1 MEAKTL
7 RRPERLRHVPR
18 QFSGPLL
25 RRDLPCDDGGAELI
39 NCQTYCQ
46 SRLLPQQRGLSSNQ
60 IASEL
65 GIRPQTA
72 AKYANL
78 ATFARRRGIKPAS
91 KLDLFKPA
99 ITRSPEH
106 HPYRATRTA
115 PPVPRHPDLSA
126 PARRG
131 GLHRRLQRREGLG
144 AGRTPGASRRPGA
157 PSRLPQPRLRSRR
170 GRTSGLGLRRHHRAG
185 PHALP
190 PILLRHGPL
199 PQPHDLRGVH
209 LRRSAARSRSVT

>member
-1 MEAKTL
+1 METKTL

-18 QFSGPLL
+18 LFSGPLL

-39 NCQTYCQ
+39 YCQTYCQ

-115 PPVPRHPDLSA
+115 PPGSISA
-126 PARRG
+126 CAARR
-131 GLHRRLQRREGLG
+131 
-144 AGRTPGASRRPGA
+144 ATPAASASGRPGC
-157 PSRLPQPRLRSRR
+157 
-170 GRTSGLGLRRHHRAG
+170 G
-185 PHALP
+185 PY
-190 PILLRHGPL
+190 
-199 PQPHDLRGVH
+199 
-209 LRRSAARSRSVT
+209 ARCEP